1 MKNITKY
8 LLIIVVIFI
17 LAIPVYGKTRPVR
30 FQHVQSGYVTVD
42 AVANQDTLTYIPL
55 TGFTQQPVIVCSATN
70 QLAYVSCQSLT
81 NVDGAVWVRTLE
93 FTGEL
98 KIGYI
103 AQGE

>member
-1 MKNITKY
+1 MKNIIKY
-8 LLIIVVIFI
+8 MFIIFIIFI
-17 LAIPVYGKTRPVR
+17 LTMPVYAKTRPVR
-30 FQHVQSGYVTVD
+30 FHSVQSGYVTVE
-42 AVANQDTLTYIPL
+42 AIAGQDTLTHIPL
-55 TGFTQQPVIVCSATN
+55 SGFTSPPVIVCSPTN

-103 AQGE
+103 VQGE